1 MTAEQKE
8 RLIRL
13 HQRAEQ
19 HANEYRRLSRD
30 AGTQSMAL
38 RHLRKA
44 ERLCGYVR
52 DLISGCAA
60 GEASEPRASEPC
72 LSHGVRIGGAVMDSG
87 S

>member
-1 MTAEQKE
+1 MTAEQKQ

-30 AGTQSMAL
+30 RSTQSMAL

-44 ERLCGYVR
+44 ERLCSHVR
-52 DLISGCAA
+52 DLMMDCT
-60 GEASEPRASEPC
+60 
-72 LSHGVRIGGAVMDSG
+72 AVKT
-87 S
+87 